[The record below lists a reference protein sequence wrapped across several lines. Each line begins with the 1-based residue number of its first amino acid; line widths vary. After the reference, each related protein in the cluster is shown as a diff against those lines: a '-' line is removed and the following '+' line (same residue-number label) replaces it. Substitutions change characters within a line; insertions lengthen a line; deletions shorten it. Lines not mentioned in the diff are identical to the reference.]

1 MDVDRVCVTPDKET
15 LLHEIEVIRRLF
27 GVQVH
32 IEVHEETIVA
42 FVRREKVGNVVEPPR
57 RLHGRVVHAF
67 SCMLRQ
73 TATHFVRIIV
83 TSARRWRRR
92 ILIDEERKVRFLQ
105 VPAKEEKP
113 YIQIR
118 CLTCTLHA
126 YTTHYSSGRVH
137 RSSLLSSLSLTY
149 FGKWRRSL

>member
-57 RLHGRVVHAF
+57 RLHVVRF
-67 SCMLRQ
+67 MFVLVIGERM
-73 TATHFVRIIV
+73 FVRIIV